1 MPSSPVRSDGGSTA
15 RQGGRQD
22 GRQARWDRH
31 NQERR
36 QQILDAAIAVVEAH
50 EPGAEVHVQQIAER
64 AGLSRTVVYRH
75 FSDRADLDRAVQ
87 TAIVDDLS
95 GELLPAVTLDGT
107 IPQIIER
114 IVSTYVSWAV
124 AHPALHRLAEQDSS
138 ADGTGPLQQGIERI
152 AHQVVELISTAV
164 ELLGVEMSQDESD
177 AVDPLVFG
185 LVGAVFSAVRRWMAR
200 PERTPSAPVL
210 VSLVTDSVWFILD
223 GHARSLGLSL
233 HRDQPVEELLAA
245 AAGGRE

>member
-1 MPSSPVRSDGGSTA
+1 MPTSPVRSDGGSAA
-15 RQGGRQD
+15 RQAGRQD

-36 QQILDAAIAVVEAH
+36 QRILDAALSVVEEG

-138 ADGTGPLQQGIERI
+138 TSGPGPLQHGIERI
-152 AHQVVELISTAV
+152 ALAVAELITTAFDLLEVELG
-164 ELLGVEMSQDESD
+164 EDERAS
-177 AVDPLVFG
+177 VDPLVFG

-210 VSLVTDSVWFILD
+210 VSLVTDSVWYLLQ
-223 GHARSLGLSL
+223 GHARTLGVPLE
-233 HRDQPVEELLAA
+233 RDEPVEVLLARSRST
-245 AAGGRE
+245 AG

>member
-1 MPSSPVRSDGGSTA
+1 MPTSPAA
-15 RQGGRQD
+15 RPD

-36 QQILDAAIAVVEAH
+36 TRILDAAIAVVEDG

-95 GELLPAVTLDGT
+95 AELLPAVTLEGT

-124 AHPALHRLAEQDSS
+124 SHPALHRLAEQDTSV
-138 ADGTGPLQQGIERI
+138 DGTGPLQQGIERI
-152 AHQVVELISTAV
+152 AHQVAELITTAV
-164 ELLGVEMSQDESD
+164 DLLGVEVTKDEAD

-200 PERTPSAPVL
+200 PERTPSAPVM

-223 GHARSLGLSL
+223 GHARSLGLDL
-233 HRDQPVEELLAA
+233 RRDQPVDELLASA
-245 AAGGRE
+245 AEGRA